1 MGILLSSSYLLYAGR
16 TNEAIAVYRDKII
29 PCEMQ
34 RELPYNSLGATYKKF
49 SSIFYKSNM
58 LEDYFYYSSLSA
70 FFFITHNFTFHS
82 DMELFKDL
90 YKIRKT
96 YVVHRGKQILK
107 GLLKKINK
115 PKTQDEYER
124 IFMKLFDTLKED
136 IYDAAKMRCSYQTI
150 ITKEMQQKFVMF
162 TEDVFNEY
170 YKKNLYKLLF

>member
-1 MGILLSSSYLLYAGR
+1 
-16 TNEAIAVYRDKII
+16 
-29 PCEMQ
+29 
-34 RELPYNSLGATYKKF
+34 
-49 SSIFYKSNM
+49 M

-90 YKIRKT
+90 YKIRKPMWYT
-96 YVVHRGKQILK
+96 GQTNFERA
-107 GLLKKINK
+107 LKKINK

-150 ITKEMQQKFVMF
+150 ITKEMQQSLLCLLKMF
-162 TEDVFNEY
+162 LMNITRRIFINCY
-170 YKKNLYKLLF
+170 FKQHYFYLI